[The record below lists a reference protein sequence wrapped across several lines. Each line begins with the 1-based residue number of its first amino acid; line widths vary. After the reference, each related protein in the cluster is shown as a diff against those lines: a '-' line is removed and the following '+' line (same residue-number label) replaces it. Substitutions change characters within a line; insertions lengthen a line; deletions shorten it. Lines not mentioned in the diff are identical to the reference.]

1 MEESRFSAFP
11 HHSWMSWQISGR
23 AGERRLS
30 SWTNTSHLLVF
41 GRRGRC
47 INRWIHRG
55 RETRF
60 NTADGHVGYFP
71 ADGEQHIVSA
81 MAETPYETFFLALPS
96 RHLADL
102 AAAHEVDSSIV
113 FRPLLTVDD
122 AQVRRSLSRLA
133 AEPTPGESSDEHARA
148 LALRMVELMG
158 AHPPAWHRDH
168 SVFTATTM
176 NDLVDYIDS
185 HLGRPIAL
193 DEIAIRTGL
202 SPSHFARKFRQSSGL
217 SLHRFVNLRRTRAAI
232 GRLQGVDT
240 DLGRLSLDL
249 GFCSQ
254 SHLTRVFRE
263 HTGMSPARFRRQFRR
278 TVG

>member
-1 MEESRFSAFP
+1 
-11 HHSWMSWQISGR
+11 
-23 AGERRLS
+23 
-30 SWTNTSHLLVF
+30 
-41 GRRGRC
+41 
-47 INRWIHRG
+47 
-55 RETRF
+55 
-60 NTADGHVGYFP
+60 
-71 ADGEQHIVSA
+71 